1 MISFTKK
8 DESGIIINIIKLLCE
23 IQNMYGTFGCI
34 LLISGGVL
42 RLLFLLCF
50 GSLISVI
57 FVSEIGWCGCLG
69 VIGPVNCILDV
80 VLALWLL
87 LPGVIL
93 VCVAVSEQ
101 Q

>member
-1 MISFTKK
+1 MISLTKK
-8 DESGIIINIIKLLCE
+8 DESGIIINMIKLLCE

-34 LLISGGVL
+34 LLISGCEL
-42 RLLFLLCF
+42 RLLFLCF
-50 GSLISVI
+50 GSLIAVIVVSV
-57 FVSEIGWCGCLG
+57 VAWCGCLG

-93 VCVAVSEQ
+93 IYVAVSEQ